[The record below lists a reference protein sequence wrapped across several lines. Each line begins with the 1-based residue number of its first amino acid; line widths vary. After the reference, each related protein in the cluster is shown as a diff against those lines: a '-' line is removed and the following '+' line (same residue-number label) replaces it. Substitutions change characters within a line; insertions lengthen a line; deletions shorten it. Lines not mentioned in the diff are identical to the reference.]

1 MDAKALFNIGYGL
14 YVLSANQDGKDNG
27 CIVNAVLQ
35 VTDTPKQ
42 IVVAANKNG
51 LTHDMVAAT
60 GKFTLSVLT
69 EDTPFSVF
77 QTFGMQSGRDAD
89 KFAGVETVRG
99 ENGIYFLKD
108 TTNAFIAAE
117 VKNTIDAGTHT
128 MWVAEVTAAEVLSD
142 KNTVTY
148 TYYQKN
154 IKAAP
159 QKSETKKWVC
169 SLCGYEYEGEGAP
182 PADYICPL
190 CKHDVSYFEEQ

>member
-60 GKFTLSVLT
+60 GRFTLSVLT
-69 EDTPFSVF
+69 EDTPFEVF
-77 QTFGMQSGRDAD
+77 QRFGMQSGRDAD
-89 KFAGVETVRG
+89 KFAGMETVRG

-108 TTNAFIAAE
+108 TTNAFISAE
-117 VKNTIDAGTHT
+117 VKTTIDAGTHT
-128 MWVAEVTAAEVLSD
+128 MWVAEVTSAEVLSD

>member
-14 YVLSANQDGKDNG
+14 YVLSAHQDGKDNG

-42 IVVAANKNG
+42 IVVAANKDG
-51 LTHDMVAAT
+51 LTHDMVEAT

-69 EDTPFSVF
+69 EDTPFEIF
-77 QTFGMQSGRDAD
+77 QRFGMQSGRSAD

-99 ENGIYFLKD
+99 ENGIYFLKN
-108 TTNAFIAAE
+108 TTNAFISAE

-128 MWVAEVTAAEVLSD
+128 MWVAEVTSAEVLSD

-159 QKSETKKWVC
+159 AKSENKKWVC
-169 SLCGYEYEGEGAP
+169 SLCGYVYEGEGAP

>member
-60 GKFTLSVLT
+60 GRFTLSVLT
-69 EDTPFSVF
+69 EDTPFEVF
-77 QTFGMQSGRDAD
+77 QRFGMQSGRDAD
-89 KFAGVETVRG
+89 KFAGMETVRG

-108 TTNAFIAAE
+108 TTNAFISAE
-117 VKNTIDAGTHT
+117 VKTTIDAGTHT
-128 MWVAEVTAAEVLSD
+128 MWVAEVTSAEVLSD

-159 QKSETKKWVC
+159 QKSETKKCVC